1 VSKKAVVLLSGG
13 LDSATSAAIA
23 IKDGYDVIALSFN
36 YGQRH
41 DKELEASVKVAQ
53 ALEIKKHYIIDVNL
67 SEWGGSALTDKAIAI
82 PEDGVKSDIIPIT
95 YVPGRNTVFIAIALS
110 LAEAKG
116 AEAIFLGINAV
127 DYSGYPDC
135 RPDYL
140 TAYQNLAN
148 LSSKV
153 GIEGKAP
160 KLIAP
165 LIEDT
170 KVDIVHRAIQLGVPI
185 TQTWS
190 CYLGEMVPC
199 GLCDS
204 CRIRDKALIEAG
216 YPEYA
221 TSVGKE
227 LYLTQNTSASI
238 QNPTQNTSHIMSTL
252 TPAKFPILEEIRA
265 GLPNICG
272 LEAQI
277 SEIVKQNEPVFL
289 PSTNLR
295 LEDITSGFACALH
308 MHQPTIPAGFEG
320 ALICNLQY
328 MFEHPAQGDNHN
340 ADVFAWCYSRMG
352 DFIPDLI
359 NSGCNPRIM
368 LDYSGNLLWGLRQMG
383 REDVI
388 NNLKRITCD
397 PQYQPYV
404 EWLGTMWSHAV
415 IPSTPIPDI
424 KLHIQAWQHHFAAI
438 FGYDAL
444 KRVKG
449 FSPPEMHLPN
459 HPDTLYEYIKA
470 LKECGYRWLMVQEHS
485 VETLEGFALSQD
497 QKYLPNRLIA
507 RNSHGEM
514 IAITAL
520 IKTQGSDTKLVAQ
533 MQPYFEAKGRG
544 KQTIGSVSVPSLVT
558 QIADGENGGV
568 MMNEFPRDIFRVYQ
582 EIREQNGGKTGT
594 VAMNGTEY
602 LELIEAAGANP
613 EDYPTCQAVHQHKV
627 WQHVNLDAVTPEAVE
642 NAITELKN
650 TDHRF
655 SMDGASWTNDLS
667 WVKGYENVLQP
678 MNQLSALFHQKF
690 DHLVA
695 QDPTVTQD
703 PVYQQALLHNL
714 LLQTSCFRYWG
725 QGMWTDY
732 ARRIYDRGAAVIK
745 LG

>member
-1 VSKKAVVLLSGG
+1 MSKKAVVLLSGG
-13 LDSATSAAIA
+13 LDSATTAAIA
-23 IKDGYDVIALSFN
+23 LKDGYDVMALSFN

-41 DKELEASVKVAQ
+41 NKELQASVKIAQ
-53 ALEIKKHYIIDVNL
+53 ALGIKEHYTIDVNL
-67 SEWGGSALTDKAIAI
+67 SGWGGSALTDSAIAI

-95 YVPGRNTVFIAIALS
+95 YVPGRNTVFIALALS

-116 AEAIFLGINAV
+116 CNAIFLGINAV

-140 TAYQNLAN
+140 AAYQNLAN

-153 GIEGKAP
+153 GVEGKAP
-160 KLIAP
+160 QLIAP
-165 LIEDT
+165 LIHDT
-170 KVDIVHRAIQLGVPI
+170 KVDIVHRAIELGI
-185 TQTWS
+185 TITDTWS
-190 CYLGEMVPC
+190 CYLGEDDPC

-227 LYLTQNTSASI
+227 LYLTQNTSAKAI
-238 QNPTQNTSHIMSTL
+238 PTMSTL
-252 TPAKFPILEEIRA
+252 TSAKFPVLEDTRA

-272 LEAQI
+272 FEAQI
-277 SEIVKQNEPVFL
+277 SEIVKQGDPVFL
-289 PSTNLR
+289 HSTNLR
-295 LEDITSGFACALH
+295 LEDINAGFACALH
-308 MHQPTIPAGFEG
+308 MHQPTLPAGFEG
-320 ALICNLQY
+320 ALISNLQY

-340 ADVFAWCYSRMG
+340 AGVFAWCYGRMG

-359 NSGCNPRIM
+359 NYGCNPRIM

-383 REDVI
+383 RDDII

-424 KLHIQAWQHHFAAI
+424 KLHIQAWQHYFASI

-485 VETLEGFALSQD
+485 IETLDGSGIPQD
-497 QKYLPNRLIA
+497 QKYIPNRLVA
-507 RNSHGEM
+507 KNSHGET
-514 IAITAL
+514 ISITAL

-544 KQTIGSVSVPSLVT
+544 KQTIGSKSIPSLVT

-568 MMNEFPRDIFRVYQ
+568 MMNEFPRDFFRIYH
-582 EIREQNGGKTGT
+582 EIRDQNGNHQGT
-594 VAMNGTEY
+594 VAVNGTEY
-602 LELIEAAGANP
+602 LELIEAAGVNP
-613 EDYPTCQAVHQHKV
+613 EDYPTCQAVHQHKI
-627 WQHVNLDAVTPEAVE
+627 WQRVNLDAVTPEAVE
-642 NAITELKN
+642 NTIAELKS
-650 TDHRF
+650 TDHSF
-655 SMDGASWTNDLS
+655 NMDGASWTNDLS
-667 WVKGYENVLQP
+667 WVKGYENVLGP
-678 MNQLSALFHQKF
+678 MNQFSALFHQKF
-690 DHLVA
+690 DPMVA
-695 QDPTVTQD
+695 KDPTVTKHPD
-703 PVYQQALLHNL
+703 YHQALLHNL

-725 QGMWTDY
+725 QGIWTDY
-732 ARRIYDRGAAVIK
+732 ARRIYDRGAV
-745 LG
+745 LLR